1 VLLSWCGLHGNAQT
15 LFSCRTTELLPLRV
29 IAALALG
36 SPVAPLRVWPLA
48 LQHSLQT
55 ALSMRRRLLAEANA
69 GYIRC
74 VRKKKRAELWRG
86 VCVRAPRV
94 PISADP

>member
-1 VLLSWCGLHGNAQT
+1 MPCCFNGAACTANART

-29 IAALALG
+29 ITTLALG

-55 ALSMRRRLLAEANA
+55 ALSKRRRLLAEANA
-69 GYIRC
+69 GYIGC
-74 VRKKKRAELWRG
+74 A
-86 VCVRAPRV
+86 
-94 PISADP
+94 